1 MIAAE
6 RLCSASVSGCPL
18 TRQKQLHERRE
29 GLVDDPLR
37 FRRDRVEGPAS
48 LDEDVIDD
56 VTISTLPVV
65 IGTGRRLF
73 GGRPQTK
80 TWTLASARSFPSGL
94 VQAHYDRKR

>member
-1 MIAAE
+1 MHLDGGVAI
-6 RLCSASVSGCPL
+6 
-18 TRQKQLHERRE
+18 RQ
-29 GLVDDPLR
+29 G
-37 FRRDRVEGPAS
+37 

-56 VTISTLPVV
+56 VTISTVPVV

-80 TWTLASARSFPSGL
+80 TWTSFPSGL

>member
-1 MIAAE
+1 VHLDGGVAI
-6 RLCSASVSGCPL
+6 
-18 TRQKQLHERRE
+18 RQR
-29 GLVDDPLR
+29 
-37 FRRDRVEGPAS
+37 

-56 VTISTLPVV
+56 VTISTVPVV

>member
-1 MIAAE
+1 MRIY
-6 RLCSASVSGCPL
+6 
-18 TRQKQLHERRE
+18 
-29 GLVDDPLR
+29 
-37 FRRDRVEGPAS
+37 
-48 LDEDVIDD
+48 D
-56 VTISTLPVV
+56 VTISTVPVV

>member
-1 MIAAE
+1 MASRAQVEPSAE
-6 RLCSASVSGCPL
+6 LFDGNHWL
-18 TRQKQLHERRE
+18 T
-29 GLVDDPLR
+29 V
-37 FRRDRVEGPAS
+37 
-48 LDEDVIDD
+48 
-56 VTISTLPVV
+56 PVV

>member
-1 MIAAE
+1 M
-6 RLCSASVSGCPL
+6 LLVSTARVPYKSGVAI
-18 TRQKQLHERRE
+18 RQ
-29 GLVDDPLR
+29 G
-37 FRRDRVEGPAS
+37 

-56 VTISTLPVV
+56 VTISTVPVV